1 MAVTEL
7 ALFHFKNNKGI
18 EAPENKAVKEK
29 ILTAIKGQASYSSY
43 PVHLLTQVED
53 PSYLYLLGGWDS
65 VETHVEKWIPSKTN
79 HDLLAELQD
88 GMEVVWL
95 EHLDVAPISHSPGS
109 VNNENASSVVPLS
122 APVIA
127 ISRCFIKPGNKVDFQ
142 SIYSANQH
150 HLDTFVK
157 PWSTIGGW
165 RLDPETRNEDNSV
178 KDEFVLF
185 SGWHSVE
192 DHSKFAES
200 EGFKDFG
207 KIEEFLLGAEIK
219 HAVLSVTS

>member
-7 ALFHFKNNKGI
+7 ALFLFKNKKSI
-18 EAPENKAVKEK
+18 EAPENKAVKEN
-29 ILTAIKGQASYSSY
+29 ILAAIKGQASYSSY

-79 HDLLAELQD
+79 RDLLAGLQED
-88 GMEVVWL
+88 MEVVWL
-95 EHLDVAPISHSPGS
+95 QHLDIAPISHAPGS
-109 VNNENASSVVPLS
+109 VNNEDESSVVPLS
-122 APVIA
+122 APVIG
-127 ISRCFIKPGNKVDFQ
+127 ISRYFINPGKKYNFQ
-142 SIYSANQH
+142 NVYSASKH
-150 HLDTFVK
+150 HLDAFAK

-165 RLDPETRNEDNSV
+165 RSDPETRDEGKSV

-185 SGWHSVE
+185 SGWGATE
-192 DHSKFAES
+192 DHFKFAES

-207 KIEEFLLGAEIK
+207 KIKEFLEGAEIK

>member
-7 ALFHFKNNKGI
+7 VLFHFNNNKGMDS
-18 EAPENKAVKEK
+18 PENEAVKAN
-29 ILTAIKGQASYSSY
+29 ILSAIKGQASYASY

-79 HDLLAELQD
+79 HDLLAGLQEA
-88 GMEVVWL
+88 MEVVWL
-95 EHLDVAPISHSPGS
+95 QHLDITPISQFPAS
-109 VNNENASSVVPLS
+109 VNHEDERSIVPLS
-122 APVIA
+122 APVVA
-127 ISRCFIKPGNKVDFQ
+127 ISRYFINHDKKDDFQ
-142 SIYSANQH
+142 SVYSASKH
-150 HLDTFVK
+150 HLDTFTN
-157 PWSTIGGW
+157 PWTIAGGW
-165 RLDPETRNEDNSV
+165 RLDPETREENSV

-185 SGWHSVE
+185 SGWGAVA
-192 DHSKFAES
+192 DHFKFAES

-207 KIEEFLLGAEIK
+207 KIKEYLEGAEIK